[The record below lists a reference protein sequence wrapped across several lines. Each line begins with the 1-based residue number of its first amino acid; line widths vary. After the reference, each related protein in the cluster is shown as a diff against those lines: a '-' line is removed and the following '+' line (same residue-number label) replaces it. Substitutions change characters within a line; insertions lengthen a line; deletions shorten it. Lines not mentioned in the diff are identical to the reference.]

1 MGKRKTKNI
10 EVQGIEVR
18 LVIKNTSQYIC
29 ITDIAKKFSDV
40 PTDIIKAWMRSR
52 NTVEFLGTWEQFHN
66 EDFNLVEFDQIKS
79 QTGLSTFIL
88 TTKNWVESTN
98 AIGIQSKAGKY
109 GGTFAHQDIALE
121 FCSYLSP
128 SFKLYFIKEFQR
140 LKTEEAKQLHSE
152 WNVRRLIAKTN
163 YHIHSEAVRENLV
176 PIIDWNTKRESIYH
190 ATEAD
195 LLNLALFGMTAKE
208 WKIANPTLKGNM
220 RDQASIEQLIV
231 LANLESLNAEYLE
244 LQLKRD
250 DRLKRLNEVA
260 RKQMG
265 IIIDTRAGQQ
275 LKSGEDTLKLE

>member
-1 MGKRKTKNI
+1 MYVKAGRHGGGTYAQK
-10 EVQGIEVR
+10 
-18 LVIKNTSQYIC
+18 
-29 ITDIAKKFSDV
+29 DIAV
-40 PTDIIKAWMRSR
+40 
-52 NTVEFLGTWEQFHN
+52 N
-66 EDFNLVEFDQIKS
+66 
-79 QTGLSTFIL
+79 
-88 TTKNWVESTN
+88 
-98 AIGIQSKAGKY
+98 
-109 GGTFAHQDIALE
+109 
-121 FCSYLSP
+121 FCYFLSP
-128 SFKLYFIKEFQR
+128 EFQLYLIKEFQR
-140 LKTEEAKQLHSE
+140 LKIEEAKQLNSE

-176 PIIDWNTKRESIYH
+176 PIIDWNTRRESIYH

-265 IIIDTRAGQQ
+265 IIINTRAGQQ
-275 LKSGEDTLKLE
+275 LKGREDTLKLG

>member
-1 MGKRKTKNI
+1 MAKSKIN
-10 EVQGIEVR
+10 VQGIEIR
-18 LVIKNTSQYIC
+18 LTKKNDSDFIC
-29 ITDIAKKFSDV
+29 LTDIANNFGEARFV
-40 PTDIIKAWMRSR
+40 IR
-52 NTVEFLGTWEQFHN
+52 NWLRTASTLDFLAVWEDLHN
-66 EDFNLVEFDQIKS
+66 EEFNRVEFDTVRNLAGGNAFSLSPKS
-79 QTGLSTFIL
+79 WIEKTA
-88 TTKNWVESTN
+88 
-98 AIGIQSKAGKY
+98 AIGITSKAGKY
-109 GGTFAHQDIALE
+109 GGTYAHNDVAMH
-121 FCSYLSP
+121 FCYWASPIFQLYLV
-128 SFKLYFIKEFQR
+128 KEFQR
-140 LKTEEAKQLHSE
+140 LKTEEAKQLNSE
-152 WNVRRLIAKTN
+152 WNVRRLITKTN

-176 PIIDWNTKRESIYH
+176 PIIDWNTKREFIYH

-265 IIIDTRAGQQ
+265 IIINTRAGQQ
-275 LKSGEDTLKLE
+275 LKSGEDRLKLS